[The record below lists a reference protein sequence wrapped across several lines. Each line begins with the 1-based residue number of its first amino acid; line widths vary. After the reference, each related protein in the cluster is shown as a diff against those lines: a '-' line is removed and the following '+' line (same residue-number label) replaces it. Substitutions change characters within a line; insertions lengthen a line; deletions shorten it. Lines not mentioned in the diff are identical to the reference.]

1 MGLSSCISKAS
12 DGIKK
17 AAKKQKNAALRAGE
31 PDTSAEFQESQLKV
45 LAKLTAKFGDIAAI
59 DGNREA
65 EVELLKSVIEDLK
78 LDRETVVIQIEQA
91 GLKAPAMPKL
101 TVIEGGAAKQSEGDG
116 YADMESRITIAADSI
131 DNLRKVDVERVLS
144 QGNLDKNRMAEYI
157 KLKRPDLAAEV
168 DDVMAEIGGGNAA
181 VDADPA
187 NKPGANLE
195 RHQAAQRMYGQHRR
209 AFLSNFSG
217 RELREQEKFVEAA
230 EQKFSAGR
238 IMGFSGGKTVHVTD
252 SMVDASGSVRV
263 FLMGPGGNFNEV
275 GTITIEETA
284 LYKDSAVDAAK
295 PAETPI
301 QPSNPEMDELRAEMG
316 QALGELASI
325 LGARLN
331 LTPEEET
338 RIIPVMSKIF
348 RIAAKMGY
356 IKFKDAGRFVMA
368 EFRKLAG
375 AEVAGKL
382 SIENLQ
388 AGYINIAREIGGDKR
403 EAMAYDSI
411 EELEAAQQENENVAD
426 KRGSTDLESNRQNA
440 GTENQVGQDGI
451 PSGRDGDGRTGR
463 HGVQGTQGEGRPG
476 GSGVDSGREAAP
488 AGERGDLKIYTGPSD
503 VSGSAPG
510 DRVDLG
516 SRIDGIGRT
525 PAEPDATKATK
536 SAARSAVSLTE
547 AQASASTSPDATID
561 DALPILSDGQREDV
575 AKAEK
580 RFAMGDGYGML
591 FTNGTGTG
599 KTFVGLGIIKRF
611 ANQGKTNILIIAPND
626 KIIEDWQKSGR
637 LLGLDISRLA
647 DTNDAGKGIV
657 ITTYAN
663 MGANNA
669 LASRDWDLVAH
680 DEAHYLAMD
689 KDGTNTNALKN
700 LRAITLHPD
709 GVYQR
714 HSMQNA
720 EDIER
725 LKQMDADAKMQRTS
739 DDQRDW
745 VKAEETQNKADKL
758 RAELKAKQDAI
769 KEDVAAR
776 QGKARPRVLFLSATP
791 FAYEKTVD
799 WANGYLFDYNE
810 GRGDESREFR
820 GYNQG
825 SNKDKFFMQHFGYR
839 MRTGKLTE
847 PDAKVDRG
855 LMQRQFNSWLK
866 KRGAL
871 SGRMLDV
878 EADYDRRFILVDSGI
893 GKRIDDALEFFE
905 RRRKEHQGQFDDSE
919 TGQKIAGIM
928 GKVDPYVQALNAVR
942 DHIAEKFDY
951 LSRRYL
957 LESIKAKEVVPHI
970 REHLAMG
977 RKVVVFHDYKKGGG
991 FNPFILEKRNGGNT
1005 EGQKAEIEQWNRVV
1019 DEFNR
1024 EFRDIINS
1032 DLFKQSSPIDLFR
1045 KEFPGV
1051 LLFNGDVP
1059 AKDRRAN
1066 VAKFQDDASGPQ
1078 VILVQSAAGKEGIS
1092 LHDTTGKHQ
1101 RVLFNLGQPTQPTT
1115 AIQQEGRIYRTG
1127 QATDAI
1133 FRYLNTGT
1141 RWEQWAFATT
1151 IAQRASAAENLG
1163 MGEMARALK
1172 DAFISGFEESSDYR
1186 AGMEGEGKGG
1196 KERDKAA
1203 NEAISEYDRAK
1214 AFYFGQQ
1221 KKTSATKAAEGT
1233 DYFATPEPV
1242 GFKMMEFADIRPGE
1256 SVLEPSAGHGAIA
1269 RWAPESANRTAIEP
1283 SMKLRPRL
1291 AMVFDGNIIGTDFES
1306 HNIVN
1311 KYDAIVM
1318 NPPFGTGGKTAVDHL
1333 AKATQHLRDGGRVV
1347 ALLPTGP
1354 AADKKFDK
1362 WFYGEAERELKPLFD
1377 HPTLGPIYRGDT
1389 VTTRAS
1395 WMKEGVIVR
1404 RDKDGGLWLKR
1415 EGVSGE
1421 SMVAPEAFAEVK
1433 ATGPRKETYRPA
1445 ANLYMR
1451 ADIKMPPATF
1461 ERAGT
1466 SVATR
1471 IVVIDKV
1478 MNKDAAQNLTD
1489 RQRDLSDAADIGELF
1504 DRIED
1509 MAIPPRIKERVE
1521 EEEKPAAKPGRA
1533 QKQEARQEALQADQA
1548 AADAGLI
1555 VNQDKATFKLEGK
1568 KIITN
1573 APLREYTTRAGKTLK
1588 GVWVPDGK
1596 MAKEVDEYTWKAKNF
1611 DGNFF
1616 VRIEHIQRPNAE
1628 EGTSL
1633 NQTGVQG
1640 YYEQYQQRAIAFNN
1654 LPASQRDAESRYGFS
1669 LEGANGE
1676 PSGVSGVDGNKG
1688 ADSTTGRGRY
1698 AVLGNGVAK
1707 DFAGSGNA
1715 RLGDVQSGSERSVL
1729 RQSDSNI
1736 AGRDGSDGNAGRME
1750 DGSGE
1755 TGRGR
1760 YSSVAGVAE
1769 DFRATGRTKL
1779 VGLQIRSPDDL
1790 ATAAQIYRD
1799 PRLETARYFFTKNGE
1814 VIGQTAISSRKPGVT
1829 KIFPG
1834 KTEQDFVR
1842 HIDDI
1847 SEQMRLLGA
1856 DGVWMLHNHPSG
1868 DPRPSGADIASTI
1881 RVRNEFNRRGLVF
1894 NGHVIINSQRYG
1906 FIDPN
1911 GKQRVVIKDFGA
1923 AAMYDINKPKVA
1935 HPLIGGNAS
1944 TPGHLALIAK
1954 LSQKASG
1961 NVVVIGLS
1969 GGFTTRV
1976 ISEVSPDQLRGKFGA
1991 AILRRIAKQTGS
2003 DRLFAY
2009 GVSPDDI
2016 GSVRE
2021 AIKTGLLVDAIVIDN
2036 GIEQS
2041 VAGMPGTESPMSGY
2055 SLGTKDVGYRVEQG
2069 GAPSV
2074 DRATIESIVI
2084 DNFRSII
2091 ENMKSAKKLTED
2103 CK

>member
-17 AAKKQKNAALRAGE
+17 AAKKQKNAALRAGK
-31 PDTSAEFQESQLKV
+31 PDTSAEFQESQLNA

-59 DGNREA
+59 DGNKEA

-131 DNLRKVDVERVLS
+131 DKLRKVDVERVLS

-168 DDVMAEIGGGNAA
+168 DDVMAEIGGG
-181 VDADPA
+181 DA
-187 NKPGANLE
+187 
-195 RHQAAQRMYGQHRR
+195 
-209 AFLSNFSG
+209 
-217 RELREQEKFVEAA
+217 
-230 EQKFSAGR
+230 
-238 IMGFSGGKTVHVTD
+238 
-252 SMVDASGSVRV
+252 
-263 FLMGPGGNFNEV
+263 
-275 GTITIEETA
+275 
-284 LYKDSAVDAAK
+284 AVDAAK
-295 PAETPI
+295 QAETTI

-388 AGYINIAREIGGDKR
+388 AGYVNIAREIGGDKR

-411 EELEAAQQENENVAD
+411 EELEAGQQENENVANE
-426 KRGSTDLESNRQNA
+426 RGSTDLESNRQNA
-440 GTENQVGQDGI
+440 GIENQVGQDGL
-451 PSGRDGDGRTGR
+451 PSGRDGDGRTGGQ
-463 HGVQGTQGEGRPG
+463 GVQGTQGEGRPG

-516 SRIDGIGRT
+516 SRVDSIGRT

-561 DALPILSDGQREDV
+561 DALPILSDGQRGDV

-580 RFAMGDGYGML
+580 RFALDDGYGML
-591 FTNGTGTG
+591 FTNTTGTG
-599 KTFVGLGIIKRF
+599 KTFVGLGVIKRF
-611 ANQGKTNILIIAPND
+611 ANQGKTNILVVAPND
-626 KIIEDWQKSGR
+626 KIIEDWKKSGK
-637 LLGLDISRLA
+637 LLGLDLSRLSN
-647 DTNDAGKGIV
+647 TNDAGNGIV

-669 LASRDWDLVAH
+669 LASREWDLVVH
-680 DEAHYLAMD
+680 DEAHYLSMG
-689 KDGTNTNALKN
+689 KDGDATDALNA
-700 LRAITLHPD
+700 LRAISFHPD
-709 GVYQR
+709 GAYAR
-714 HSMQNA
+714 HSAINA
-720 EDIER
+720 KDIER
-725 LKQMDADAKMQRTS
+725 AKTLAEAAKRQRLS
-739 DDQRDW
+739 DDERQW
-745 VKAEETQNKADKL
+745 YEADKTQTEADNL
-758 RAELKAKQDAI
+758 QKDLSERLAKI
-769 KEDVAAR
+769 KSEVEAK

-791 FAYEKTVD
+791 FAYEKSVE

-825 SNKDKFFMQHFGYR
+825 SNKDQFFMQHFGYR

-893 GKRIDDALEFFE
+893 GNRIDDALEFFE

-928 GKVDPYVQALNAVR
+928 GKADPYVQALSAVR

-991 FNPFILEKRNGGNT
+991 FNPFILEKRSGGET
-1005 EGQKAEIEQWNRVV
+1005 EDQKAEIEQWNRVV

-1045 KEFPGV
+1045 KEFPSV

-1127 QATDAI
+1127 QVTDAI

-1172 DAFISGFEESSDYR
+1172 DAFINGFEESGDYR

-1203 NEAISEYDRAK
+1203 NDAISEYDRAK

-1377 HPTLGPIYRGDT
+1377 HPMLGPIYRGDT

-1404 RDKDGGLWLKR
+1404 RDKGGRLWLKR

-1451 ADIKMPPATF
+1451 ADIKMPAVTF

-1466 SVATR
+1466 GVATR

-1478 MNKDAAQNLTD
+1478 MDKDAAQNLTD
-1489 RQRDLSDAADIGELF
+1489 RQRDLSGAADIGELF

-1509 MAIPPRIKERVE
+1509 MTIPPRIKERVE
-1521 EEEKPAAKPGRA
+1521 EEEKPAAKPDRA
-1533 QKQEARQEALQADQA
+1533 QKQEARQKALQADQA

-1555 VNQDKATFKLEGK
+1555 VTQDKATFKLEGK

-1573 APLREYTTRAGKTLK
+1573 APLREYTTRAGKTIK
-1588 GVWVPDGK
+1588 GVWVPNEK
-1596 MAKEVDEYTWKAKNF
+1596 MAKEVDEYSWKAKYF

-1616 VRIEHIQRPNAE
+1616 VRIEHIQRPAP
-1628 EGTSL
+1628 TL
-1633 NQTGVQG
+1633 NQSGVQ
-1640 YYEQYQQRAIAFNN
+1640 YYYDQYKQRAAAFND
-1654 LPASQRDAESRYGFS
+1654 LPESQRD
-1669 LEGANGE
+1669 
-1676 PSGVSGVDGNKG
+1676 V
-1688 ADSTTGRGRY
+1688 
-1698 AVLGNGVAK
+1698 
-1707 DFAGSGNA
+1707 
-1715 RLGDVQSGSERSVL
+1715 SERSVL

-1750 DGSGE
+1750 DGFGE

-1760 YSSVAGVAE
+1760 YSSIADGVAE
-1769 DFRATGRTKL
+1769 DFRATGGTTLIGKTVKTPL
-1779 VGLQIRSPDDL
+1779 DL
-1790 ATAAQIYRD
+1790 AIAAQVYRD
-1799 PRLETARYFFTKNGE
+1799 PRIETARYFLVKNG
-1814 VIGQTAISSRKPGVT
+1814 VIVGQVGVSSRKPGVT
-1829 KIFPG
+1829 KALFGDTAQERLAFINDVE
-1834 KTEQDFVR
+1834 EQAK
-1842 HIDDI
+1842 
-1847 SEQMRLLGA
+1847 SLGA
-1856 DGVWMLHNHPSG
+1856 DSIWMLHNHPDG
-1868 DPRPSGADIASTI
+1868 KPIPSSADMAATDSIAGI
-1881 RVRNEFNRRGLVF
+1881 FERRGF
-1894 NGHVIINSQRYG
+1894 NVPHHVIINHNSYG
-1906 FIDPN
+1906 VVSIGRN
-1911 GKQRVVIKDFGA
+1911 GLEPDVKVHDFGEAAGYDITKPRKHHALLGQSVASPADLAAHAKMAQVSSGQVVI
-1923 AAMYDINKPKVA
+1923 
-1935 HPLIGGNAS
+1935 
-1944 TPGHLALIAK
+1944 
-1954 LSQKASG
+1954 
-1961 NVVVIGLS
+1961 IGLS
-1969 GGFTTRV
+1969 GGSGIRT
-1976 ISEVSPDQLRGKFGA
+1976 INEVTPGQLRGKFGA

-2009 GVSPDDI
+2009 GVAPSDI
-2016 GSVRE
+2016 GAVRE
-2021 AIKTGLLVDAIVIDN
+2021 AIRTGLLVDGIVVDN
-2036 GIEQS
+2036 GIETS
-2041 VAGMPGTESPMSGY
+2041 VAGLLDTEGPMNGY
-2055 SLGTKDVGYRVEQG
+2055 SLGTQDTGFVVEQSMS
-2069 GAPSV
+2069 APSV